1 MRSEIKTLIDSWVKD
16 NQEFIDDNY
25 CSVEEWLLDQFDEN
39 PEAVSLDWFTIDEI
53 ENSNYDELRY
63 LIADY
68 LHKKLH
74 GDVTAEE
81 YLECWAD

>member
-25 CSVEEWLLDQFDEN
+25 CSVEEWLLDQFDEK

>member
-1 MRSEIKTLIDSWVKD
+1 MKSCIKTLIKSWVKD
-16 NQEFIDDNY
+16 NQEFIDENY
-25 CSVEEWLLDQFDEN
+25 CSVEEYLLDQFDEN
-39 PEAVSLDWFTIDEI
+39 PEAVALDWFTVDEI

-68 LHKKLH
+68 LQKKLH

>member
-25 CSVEEWLLDQFDEN
+25 SSVEEWFLDQFDEN